1 MRLPTRIFVV
11 TLSVL
16 IPGFIAFLI
25 FSPVHGTENT
35 PSWILTLPHLNG
47 VINTITTV
55 ILIFGYI
62 FIKKGYREYHKT
74 AMVSALALGIIFLV
88 SYIIYHWHVPSRIFG
103 DINNDGILDD
113 GEAIMVQMSRK
124 VYISLLLG
132 HILLA
137 AIAVPL
143 ILTTFYFALSGK
155 FEKHKK
161 IVRFALPV
169 WLIVSI
175 SGVIVYL
182 MISPYY

>member
-1 MRLPTRIFVV
+1 MRLPIRISIV

-16 IPGFIAFLI
+16 VPGLIAFLI
-25 FSPVHGTENT
+25 FSPVSGTENT

-47 VINTITTV
+47 AINSLTTV
-55 ILIFGYI
+55 ILILGFI
-62 FIKKGYREYHKT
+62 FIKIGNREYHKT
-74 AMVSALALGIIFLV
+74 AMISALTLGIIFLV
-88 SYIIYHWHVPSRIFG
+88 SYITYHWHVPSTIFG

-113 GEAIMVQMSRK
+113 SEAIIVQMSRN
-124 VYISLLLG
+124 VYIPLLLG

-137 AIAVPL
+137 VISVPL

-161 IVRFALPV
+161 IVRFTLPV